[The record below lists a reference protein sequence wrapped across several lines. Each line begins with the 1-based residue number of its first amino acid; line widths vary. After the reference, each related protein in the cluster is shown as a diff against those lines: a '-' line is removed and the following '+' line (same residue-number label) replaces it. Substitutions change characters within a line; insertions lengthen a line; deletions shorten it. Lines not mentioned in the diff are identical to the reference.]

1 MHVHEHSK
9 CMCMSIVNA
18 CVISQTTHKANVVLS
33 KNKTDTTI
41 FVLFTPHTLNL
52 KSASVWRHNRRLN
65 LSLEFLHSYVNGTN
79 IVLFRTFDCWY
90 LLIPLAPFSVVWLI
104 FKNFQALVFR
114 KNQYKEWYAVASKF
128 GNTLLIC
135 DQSMIFLFP
144 VWLEKM

>member
-1 MHVHEHSK
+1 MRCNIKVPLKDKREED
-9 CMCMSIVNA
+9 ILFLRQLTR
-18 CVISQTTHKANVVLS
+18 QTLYCPKTKRIQHFLS
-33 KNKTDTTI
+33 SS
-41 FVLFTPHTLNL
+41 PHTRSIL
-52 KSASVWRHNRRLN
+52 SPYQFEDITVRLN

-79 IVLFRTFDCWY
+79 IVLFRAFDCWY

>member
-1 MHVHEHSK
+1 MRCNIKVPLKDKREED
-9 CMCMSIVNA
+9 ILFLRQLTR
-18 CVISQTTHKANVVLS
+18 QTLYCPK
-33 KNKTDTTI
+33 KKTDTT
-41 FVLFTPHTLNL
+41 FSVLFTPHTLNL

-65 LSLEFLHSYVNGTN
+65 LSFEFLHSYVNGTN